1 MAVKPAMRSRCTL
14 KTGMDRMTEQEAYL
28 FEKVYTRDHGQLIP
42 FCASIEG
49 NFTPGHMNL

>member
-1 MAVKPAMRSRCTL
+1 MRSRCTL